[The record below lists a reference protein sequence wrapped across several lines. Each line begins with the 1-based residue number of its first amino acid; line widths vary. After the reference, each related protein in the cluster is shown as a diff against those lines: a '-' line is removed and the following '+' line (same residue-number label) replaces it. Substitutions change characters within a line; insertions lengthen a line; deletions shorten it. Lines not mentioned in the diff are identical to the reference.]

1 MRATAEFTAI
11 FVLVSAG
18 LVHCSRDG
26 GQLSAERAKPLAA
39 SVARAAES
47 DVEEIRKGLPEGSK
61 RLAPLFEKGEPDAA
75 AAREA
80 LETARA
86 KVQDL
91 RIAKST
97 FFAVVSREGIV
108 LRNDREQ
115 DAMAGK
121 PIFPAYP
128 GLRAALEGG
137 YVEAR
142 GDLPEAAGVRGRGD
156 GQWVAAAPIR
166 AGAEV
171 RGLYVTG
178 WSWSSYAYRL
188 ENHARGEVRGEGKQ
202 PLVYVYVVVAD
213 QVFGAPVSP
222 DVNGQAI
229 LALDPLGK
237 AAPDGSF
244 ASPLTI
250 EGRDFGLAA
259 QKVPAL
265 GDRVAVAVLRSET

>member
-1 MRATAEFTAI
+1 MRASTEFSA
-11 FVLVSAG
+11 VLLLASAP

-26 GQLSAERAKPLAA
+26 GQRSAELAKPLAA

-47 DVEEIRKGLPEGSK
+47 DVEEIRKGLPEGAK
-61 RLAPLFEKGEPDAA
+61 RLGALYEKGEPDAA
-75 AAREA
+75 TAREA
-80 LETARA
+80 LETARG

-91 RIAKST
+91 RVAKST
-97 FFAVVSREGIV
+97 FFAVVSREGVV

-121 PIFPAYP
+121 PIFPAFP
-128 GLRAALEGG
+128 GLRGALEGA

-188 ENHARGEVRGEGKQ
+188 ENHARSEIRGEGKQ

-213 QVFGAPVSP
+213 QAFGAPVSP
-222 DVNGQAI
+222 DVNGRAI

-244 ASPLTI
+244 VSPLTI